1 MRKLQRPCT
10 RKPPAQCPAAVR
22 LRARVVRCGR
32 LLIGAAAAIFR
43 KEKDLA
49 SLKLQKGKMLDKRR
63 CASG

>member
-1 MRKLQRPCT
+1 
-10 RKPPAQCPAAVR
+10 
-22 LRARVVRCGR
+22 

-63 CASG
+63 CASSG